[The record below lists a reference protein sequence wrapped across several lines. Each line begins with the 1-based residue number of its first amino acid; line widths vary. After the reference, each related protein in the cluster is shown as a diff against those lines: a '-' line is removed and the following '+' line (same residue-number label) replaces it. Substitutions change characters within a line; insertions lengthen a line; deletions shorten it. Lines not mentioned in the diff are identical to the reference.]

1 MAVTRRRVRAGVRL
15 MVAAAQATRYCADC
29 RMPAICRAS
38 KRCIVPPKV
47 PAAAAPIA
55 PPPATLPR
63 PITEDGI
70 TLPGLSQEI
79 RQLAAHIQRVDDHSR
94 SRLAEFD
101 ARLSTMERQ
110 VRELRRGP
118 KK

>member
-1 MAVTRRRVRAGVRL
+1 MA
-15 MVAAAQATRYCADC
+15 AAAQLTRYCADC
-29 RMPAICRAS
+29 RMPATCRAS
-38 KRCIVPPKV
+38 KRCIVPPKAPV
-47 PAAAAPIA
+47 VAAPIA
-55 PPPATLPR
+55 PPATLPR
-63 PITEDGI
+63 AATEDGI

-101 ARLSTMERQ
+101 ARLSTIERQ
-110 VRELRRGP
+110 VRELRRV